1 MPNISLFYGGEDF
14 LLDGELKNLKSKY
27 SEFNFERM
35 NGSKSEME
43 KIIFALTTQPM
54 MGGERLV
61 VIDSLEHDEKD
72 EEKLFGVLRSL
83 SESIKAVFVY
93 YGSVDKRRKFYK
105 LMEKIG
111 EVREFKKFTEWEQ
124 DKILAW
130 IVSRVKSCGK
140 KIGGHA
146 ANLLIEIVGS
156 NLRMLDKEIEKI
168 TTYIGDR
175 EFIEEAD
182 VSRLA
187 SSGEMDAFALS
198 NALRDKNAREAMNCL
213 SRLFKDNQDPHML
226 IGMLAKLYR
235 MLLQVKYLEDKGL
248 SQYDIA
254 TELHAKPFFVKKCM
268 EKTSGFSLRELTND
282 IRMLNRADIK
292 MKSGA
297 SPRLTIE
304 MLIPELCS
312 GQ

>member
-1 MPNISLFYGGEDF
+1 MPKISLFYGGEDF
-14 LLDGELKNLKSKY
+14 LLDGELRNLKSKY

-43 KIIFALTTQPM
+43 KMIFALTTQPM

-61 VIDSLEHDEKD
+61 VIDSLEHDEED
-72 EEKLFGVLRSL
+72 EEKLFDVLRSL
-83 SESIKAVFVY
+83 SESVKVVFVY

-111 EVREFKKFTEWEQ
+111 DVKEFKRFTEWEQ
-124 DKILAW
+124 DKVLAW
-130 IVSRVKSCGK
+130 IVSRVKGYGK

-146 ANLLIEIVGS
+146 ANLLIEIVGG

-168 TTYIGDR
+168 ATYIGEG
-175 EFIEEAD
+175 EFIEETD

-198 NALRDKNAREAMNCL
+198 NALRDKNVREAMQCL
-213 SRLFKDNQDPHML
+213 DNLFKDNQDPHML

-235 MLLQVKYLEDKGL
+235 MLLQVKCLEGKGL

-268 EKTSGFSLRELTND
+268 EKTSRFSLKELMND
-282 IRMLNRADIK
+282 IKMLNRADIK